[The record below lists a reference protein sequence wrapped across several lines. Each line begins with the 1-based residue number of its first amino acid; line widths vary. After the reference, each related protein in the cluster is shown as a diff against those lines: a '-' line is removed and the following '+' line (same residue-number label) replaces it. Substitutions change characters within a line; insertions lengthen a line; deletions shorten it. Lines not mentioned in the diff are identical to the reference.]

1 MKSYF
6 YKSLITSRGR
16 FLNTLFS
23 ASTIMEAVRGYYLS
37 PLLRLQIQE
46 SYCCE
51 AGIGQQAQALAY
63 TQGRRDSLEEKA

>member
-1 MKSYF
+1 
-6 YKSLITSRGR
+6 
-16 FLNTLFS
+16 
-23 ASTIMEAVRGYYLS
+23 MEAVRGYYLS